1 MREYR
6 PTVRRV
12 GGAHGPLQEVAK
24 PRAQSGLSLKRQQR
38 SVSAF
43 SMEKF
48 EERKWSFIFSN
59 LRIIWAQAFLNRGEP
74 LERALNIDL
83 LCLRVSLVF
92 RTLAYLLSST

>member
-1 MREYR
+1 
-6 PTVRRV
+6 
-12 GGAHGPLQEVAK
+12 
-24 PRAQSGLSLKRQQR
+24 
-38 SVSAF
+38 
-43 SMEKF
+43 MEKF

-74 LERALNIDL
+74 LERALNIEKYL